1 MEPLL
6 TTFLVGKFNRR
17 SIHDVLE
24 GMTIADISGVVMED
38 FLDALQQKDRLVGT
52 RLWADV
58 LLPLRN
64 QWKEWRT
71 LRAQNAAVEN
81 ARESLQRA
89 YAAAQCVNNPPQ
101 A

>member
-38 FLDALQQKDRLVGT
+38 FLSALQQKDRLIGT
-52 RLWADV
+52 RLWVDV
-58 LLPLRN
+58 LYPLRS
-64 QWKEWRT
+64 QWKEWCT
-71 LRAQNAAVEN
+71 LRVQSAAVEA

-89 YAAAQCVNNPPQ
+89 YTAAQCVNNPVQ

>member
-38 FLDALQQKDRLVGT
+38 FLSALQQKDRLIGT
-52 RLWADV
+52 RLWVDV
-58 LLPLRN
+58 LYPLRS
-64 QWKEWRT
+64 QWKEWRPQYNAIELARCNL
-71 LRAQNAAVEN
+71 LRAYT
-81 ARESLQRA
+81 S
-89 YAAAQCVNNPPQ
+89 AQQPPNNQQ